1 MVQLEQIRSSALSR
15 CGWSSADVGLNAG
28 TRIAVDSRRMEVNLV
43 IRVHWE
49 RIKAVCTL
57 ILLGQGER
65 GAIAAFQRGGF
76 GVSLQ
81 VDVHLAHS
89 TRAIWDEAEGSRY
102 SVAARC
108 TRVARLIDHTDLR
121 WSCAVDSDRLLLI
134 CTGITGILCGGA
146 FPELLGTSR
155 ARTTCFH
162 RR

>member
-1 MVQLEQIRSSALSR
+1 MFQLELIRSSASSR

-28 TRIAVDSRRMEVNLV
+28 TRIAVDSRCMEVHLIV
-43 IRVHWE
+43 GVHWQ

-57 ILLGQGER
+57 ILLGQRVR
-65 GAIAAFQRGGF
+65 GAIAAFQRGRFGF
-76 GVSLQ
+76 SLQ

-89 TRAIWDEAEGSRY
+89 TRAVRDEAEGSRY
-102 SVAARC
+102 SIAARC

-121 WSCAVDSDRLLLI
+121 SGCAVYSDRLLLI
-134 CTGITGILCGGA
+134 RAGIAGILCGGA
-146 FPELLGTSR
+146 FPELLGASR